1 MKQFCLWFS
10 SFKLHSYY
18 IITNLSTDTDIHR
31 SSEVLYVSQSNWGLH
46 RKKNILNAD
55 KYTYHVNLIILNV
68 DIILH
73 VCVCVCKGGGR
84 RQKYTNIK
92 YIQDGSICNY

>member
-1 MKQFCLWFS
+1 MKQLCLWFS

-31 SSEVLYVSQSNWGLH
+31 SSEVLYASQSNWGLH

-55 KYTYHVNLIILNV
+55 KYTYHVNLIILQV
-68 DIILH
+68 DIHYLA
-73 VCVCVCKGGGR
+73 CVCVCMGGGGR
-84 RQKYTNIK
+84 RQKYTNTK
-92 YIQDGSICNY
+92 YT